1 MHCVKPP
8 PPSLSPVLTNPSLAW
23 DVDTAIAVA
32 KAIEPHRPLFL
43 EEPLP
48 YSDPEGYGTL
58 AAARSPR

>member
-8 PPSLSPVLTNPSLAW
+8 LPLPCIDEPSLAW

-48 YSDPEGYGTL
+48 NSDPEGYGTL